1 MRTAVIVGSS
11 FILRYTG
18 FILMPIYQQ
27 LVRMEGTV
35 PLSPSVEKESGA
47 TRRGVACLDDVVV
60 RMQF

>member
-1 MRTAVIVGSS
+1 
-11 FILRYTG
+11 
-18 FILMPIYQQ
+18 MPIYQQ

-35 PLSPSVEKESGA
+35 PLSPSAEKESGA